1 MLQLLNTVA
10 TFSKR
15 SVLKIKILHLCSLL
29 IVVLTSVNTYAGIA
43 LGQTRVI
50 YDGSKKE
57 VELSV
62 SNNNKDSNYLIQ
74 SYITKSNNKK
84 TNDFI
89 ITPPLFVMKGKE
101 ENLLRIVGVNKESL
115 AKDRE
120 SLYWVNVKAIP
131 SLSEKDK
138 GKNIIQI
145 AINNRIKLFYRP
157 HKFKI
162 TPIKAQSMIKF
173 SRSRDKIT
181 ISNPTPYYITI
192 INMDV
197 GKGKLEPTMVAPY
210 SEHKID
216 NKKNYRG
223 KITYQTINDYG
234 GTSDVIK
241 AGSI

>member
-1 MLQLLNTVA
+1 M
-10 TFSKR
+10 
-15 SVLKIKILHLCSLL
+15 KIKILHLCTLL
-29 IVVLTSVNTYAGIA
+29 IVVLTSVNTYAGVA

-50 YDGSKKE
+50 FDGSKKE

-62 SNNNKDSNYLIQ
+62 SNNKKDSNYLIQ

-120 SLYWVNVKAIP
+120 SLYWINVKAIP
-131 SLSEKDK
+131 SLTEKDK
-138 GKNIIQI
+138 GKNMIQI
-145 AINNRIKLFYRP
+145 AIDSRIKLFYRP

-173 SRSRDKIT
+173 SKVGNKIK

-192 INMDV
+192 VNMYV
-197 GKGKLEPTMVAPY
+197 GKGKFEPTMVAPY

-216 NKKNYRG
+216 NEKYYRG
-223 KITYQTINDYG
+223 KVTYQTINDYG
-234 GTSDVIK
+234 GESDVIK